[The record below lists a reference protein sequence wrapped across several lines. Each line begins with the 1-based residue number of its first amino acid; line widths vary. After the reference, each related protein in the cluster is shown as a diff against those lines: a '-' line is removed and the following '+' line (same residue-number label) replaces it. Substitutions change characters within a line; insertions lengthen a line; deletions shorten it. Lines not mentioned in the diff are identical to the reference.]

1 MKQEGDKRQ
10 RGKLQS
16 ETLAVRSLQTRHPQ
30 PDHPIQAITMSAN
43 TDHHDG
49 VHLFKNMFAEPPSAS
64 PVLHVPFFTAL
75 AATSATVM
83 TDQTFTTLLS
93 GRFATS
99 LREDASAGVFIY
111 NLQRVAIDR
120 SAILL
125 LVGADHLFINKKHF
139 SPDPTRACWFQRL
152 KESSRRGCCTFVSI
166 QVKLDNP
173 HPLSV
178 LTGVHRHML
187 VGASTASAMNLNVPV
202 SVRQP
207 FDKAISELD
216 EAANISQEVA
226 ETGNKTGIHNARLYI
241 SRAYSTLKAMCDTET
256 ARIDAANAANDVEHS
271 SEDEDVREDDK

>member
-49 VHLFKNMFAEPPSAS
+49 VHLFKNMFAEPPSAF

-99 LREDASAGVFIY
+99 IREDASAGVFIY
-111 NLQRVAIDR
+111 NPQRVAIDR

-125 LVGADHLFINKKHF
+125 LAGADHLFIKKKAF
-139 SPDPTRACWFQRL
+139 FTRSDKSLLVSETQRI
-152 KESSRRGCCTFVSI
+152 E
-166 QVKLDNP
+166 
-173 HPLSV
+173 
-178 LTGVHRHML
+178 
-187 VGASTASAMNLNVPV
+187 
-202 SVRQP
+202 
-207 FDKAISELD
+207 
-216 EAANISQEVA
+216 
-226 ETGNKTGIHNARLYI
+226 
-241 SRAYSTLKAMCDTET
+241 
-256 ARIDAANAANDVEHS
+256 
-271 SEDEDVREDDK
+271 